1 METILVIIA
10 VGVAVWYLYR
20 TFARSLSAGNPSCG
34 CGGCTNC
41 PAENSLPKATETDTP
56 HDFGT
61 SGKPKDEHG
70 DAK

>member
-1 METILVIIA
+1 MEIILVIIA

-20 TFARSLSAGNPSCG
+20 NFARSLKAGNPSCG
-34 CGGCTNC
+34 CGGCTGC
-41 PAENSLPKATETDTP
+41 PAENPRPKPTETP
-56 HDFGT
+56 HEFGT